1 VWGGLERRY
10 KYRKNWPRVCMVL
23 LNGRYAPAL
32 QRDLGWNT
40 YFKFLFSVDA
50 ERGRYTNLGVTKWD
64 LSWWEIRQAY
74 AAEARDGTKTIL
86 ERVGMGPQGSRYVK
100 VMDEWTQ
107 ADIRRKGKR
116 KKTAA
121 KKRRRR
127 RTQTRRSGETILV

>member
-1 VWGGLERRY
+1 MADMHLLCSEILDGILISNSCFRLMRKEGGIQI
-10 KYRKNWPRVCMVL
+10 WVL
-23 LNGRYAPAL
+23 LSGILVGGR
-32 QRDLGWNT
+32 LG
-40 YFKFLFSVDA
+40 
-50 ERGRYTNLGVTKWD
+50 
-64 LSWWEIRQAY
+64 
-74 AAEARDGTKTIL
+74 RDGTKTIL
-86 ERVGMGPQGSRYVK
+86 ERVEMGPQGSRYVK